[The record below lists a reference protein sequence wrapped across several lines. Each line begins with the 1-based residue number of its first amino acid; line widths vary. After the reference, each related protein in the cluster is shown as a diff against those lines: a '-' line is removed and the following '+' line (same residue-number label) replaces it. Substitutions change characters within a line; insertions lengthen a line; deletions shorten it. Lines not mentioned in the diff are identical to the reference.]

1 MHRRTFT
8 LALLLVPAIAGAQVG
23 VDVRLAILTDFVK
36 AIGAA
41 GDAISKLTEG
51 FRTLVVAGKDSYKY
65 VAAEREQS
73 RLIDISRRTTELI
86 AKHNIAV
93 IESIDQYIAA
103 PKRTQQDWTR
113 VVLNVEA
120 TLGAVQQLLMDV
132 EREDGSFV
140 LEPAYLTLNQVLSG
154 RARLLG
160 QLAAMPAPESAE
172 ELALLGQANEKYRV
186 LVDRA
191 TAAVSQL
198 NAYVKTGK

>member
-23 VDVRLAILTDFVK
+23 VDVRLAVLTDFVK

-41 GDAISKLTEG
+41 GEAISKLTEG
-51 FRTLVVAGKDSYKY
+51 FRTLVVAGNDSYKY
-65 VAAEREQS
+65 VAAEREKS

-86 AKHNIAV
+86 ARHNIAV
-93 IESIDQYIAA
+93 IESIDQYIAS

-120 TLGAVQQLLMDV
+120 TLSAVQRLLLDV
-132 EREDGSFV
+132 QGENGSFV

-154 RARLLG
+154 RVRLLG
-160 QLAAMPAPESAE
+160 QLAAMAPPESAE
-172 ELALLGQANEKYRV
+172 ELALLAQANENYRV

-191 TAAVSQL
+191 TEAVGQL
-198 NAYVKTGK
+198 NAYVKSAK